1 MRYIWLIPLLPGIG
15 AAINGLL
22 GIRSFSRK
30 TAGLVACTMM
40 TAALGLSL
48 FAFWQLL
55 GLPTDARAYDYN
67 AFDWIP
73 RIPLATTN
81 GIGLFQVSWGF
92 RLDPLSGMM
101 ILIVTGIGTLIH
113 VYSTA
118 YMADEPRGGV
128 ARFFC
133 YLNLFCFFML
143 MLVLGNNFLVMFVGW
158 EGVGL
163 CSYLLIG
170 YWYEKKSAADAGKK
184 AFITNRVGDWGFVLG
199 VFLIYMTFGT
209 LDFRAVQNAAALMPI
224 ETVHFGVL
232 SFICLFLFV
241 GATGKSAQIPLYVWL
256 PDAMEGPTPVSA
268 LIHAATMVTAGVYML
283 GRNAVLFSHAP
294 QVMTIVAIVGVLTAL
309 MAASIGLVQYDIKR
323 VLAYSTV
330 SQLGY
335 MFTAMGVGAFSA
347 GAFHLMTHAFFKA
360 LLFLGSGSVIH
371 AMGGEQDM
379 RRMGSLRKYMPVTFA
394 TMMIGTLAI
403 AGIFPF
409 AGFFSKDEILF
420 KAFLANKFIWVL
432 AVATALMTAF
442 YMWRLM
448 AMTFFGA
455 YRGPAWETEDR
466 ADAAVAATHG
476 VQHPTDVHAHGQA
489 GKKAHEVSHG
499 PAEPDDQAHD
509 AHRHA
514 AHDAQHDHG
523 GGHGHGPWNG
533 PHESP
538 SPMTF
543 PLQALAVGA
552 IVAGFIGIPAAIGGG
567 NTIEHFLE
575 PSFTAEVRPFESPTV
590 TLSTAEGRPK
600 PDTTETSRTDVE
612 HEAEPHASRQLEIGL
627 MIFSL
632 AIAVTGISIAQKF
645 YVKSPEIS
653 EQLAERFAGA
663 HRVLSHKYYV
673 DELYDATVI
682 SGTFAAGE
690 GLWTVDR
697 NVVDGAVNGA
707 GKLTVVG
714 SWFSGLTDRRV
725 VDGLVNLV
733 GWIVQE
739 SSLAFRRFQTGL
751 VQNYALLMLFGVF
764 AFVGVYLFMR

>member
-22 GIRSFSRK
+22 GIRYFSRK
-30 TAGLVACTMM
+30 TAGIVACTMM
-40 TAALGLSL
+40 AAALGVSL
-48 FAFWQLL
+48 LAFWQLL
-55 GLPTDARAYDYN
+55 GLPADARAIDVVV
-67 AFDWIP
+67 AQWIP
-73 RIPLATTN
+73 SIPLATRS
-81 GIGLFQVSWGF
+81 GIGMFQVPWGF

-101 ILIVTGIGTLIH
+101 ILVVTGIGTLIH

-170 YWYEKKSAADAGKK
+170 YWYEKKSASDAGKK
-184 AFITNRVGDWGFVLG
+184 AFITNRIGDWGFVLG
-199 VFLIYMTFGT
+199 VFLIYVTFGT
-209 LDFRAVQNAAALMPI
+209 LDFRAIQNAAATMPI
-224 ETVHFGVL
+224 EAMHFGVL
-232 SFICLFLFV
+232 SFICLCLFV

-268 LIHAATMVTAGVYML
+268 LIHAATMVTAGVYMV

-294 QVMTIVAIVGVLTAL
+294 QVMMIIAIVGVLTAL
-309 MAASIGLVQYDIKR
+309 MAAMIGLVQYDIKR

-379 RRMGSLRKYMPVTFA
+379 RRMGGLKKYLPVTFA

-420 KAFLANKFIWVL
+420 RAFVANKAIWVL
-432 AVATALMTAF
+432 AVITAAMTAF
-442 YMWRLM
+442 YMYRLM
-448 AMTFFGA
+448 AMTFFGG
-455 YRGPAWETEDR
+455 YRGPAWEAAAHGVPASHGHGHD
-466 ADAAVAATHG
+466 ADA
-476 VQHPTDVHAHGQA
+476 
-489 GKKAHEVSHG
+489 
-499 PAEPDDQAHD
+499 
-509 AHRHA
+509 HA
-514 AHDAQHDHG
+514 AHDAHDDHG
-523 GGHGHGPWNG
+523 GGHGHGAWHG

-538 SPMTF
+538 TPMTF
-543 PLQALAVGA
+543 PLMALAVGA
-552 IVAGFIGIPAAIGGG
+552 IVAGFVGIPAAIGGG
-567 NTIEHFLE
+567 NAIEKFLE
-575 PSFTAEVRPFESPTV
+575 PSFVASASSVAGEAAPAE
-590 TLSTAEGRPK
+590 
-600 PDTTETSRTDVE
+600 VE
-612 HEAEPHASRQLEIGL
+612 HEESPVSANGERGL
-627 MIFSL
+627 MLLSL
-632 AIAVTGISIAQKF
+632 LVAIGGILVARKF
-645 YVKSPEIS
+645 YVTSPEIS
-653 EQLAERFAGA
+653 EGLAEQWAGP
-663 HRVLSHKYYV
+663 HRVLSNKYYV

-682 SGTFAAGE
+682 SGTFAAGR
-690 GLWTVDR
+690 GLWAVDR
-697 NVVDGAVNGA
+697 TVVDGAVNGA
-707 GKLTVVG
+707 GWLTIITA
-714 SWFSGLTDRRV
+714 WFSSLTDRTV
-725 VDGLVNLV
+725 VDGIVNLI
-733 GWIVQE
+733 GRICEEGSFW
-739 SSLAFRRFQTGL
+739 FRKLQTGL

-764 AFVGVYLFMR
+764 AFVSIYLFMR